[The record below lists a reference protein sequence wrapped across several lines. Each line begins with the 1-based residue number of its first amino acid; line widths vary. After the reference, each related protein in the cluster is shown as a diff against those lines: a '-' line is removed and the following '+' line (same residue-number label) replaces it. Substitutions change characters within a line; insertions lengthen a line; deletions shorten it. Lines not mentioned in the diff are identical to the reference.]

1 MSDNVRRNGAQQ
13 SALNED
19 LRLDALIEGSLPEL
33 PPEDVARDVSPWRKS
48 MGRVLTGMVLVTFTL
63 NILLLQYIL
72 PAAGAVL
79 MLLGY
84 RQLRRENGWF
94 GLCYGLSWI
103 SLLRTFAALVLNATI
118 YSGVL
123 SSGAAGLDALKDPL
137 TLVTVILSLLHYFA
151 FYKGF
156 RSVQKK
162 AGTDDGGILK
172 LLIAWYVA
180 LIALALIGAGGWF
193 LFLVMIALYVLV
205 IKAVA
210 ALMQELDTAGYC
222 IRPAPVRIADRTLTY
237 GLLGILAAGMI
248 CGAVSF
254 SRLPMKWSPVSEARG
269 EAAASRERLV
279 ELGLPEDLAA
289 DLGEDI
295 LLAMADA
302 AEVLPA
308 GERSYEVK
316 KDVPSAASANTAAS
330 KPYPQLRCRNYAVRL
345 GEGERWMLIH
355 GFEWPDEVPLY
366 GTSAIRINSGRREFP
381 AKKAYGRLLYE
392 KNAQSFAA
400 PAYGIG
406 ISSMPAHEVNLI
418 DAEFSLPKKAL
429 SRRGYV
435 AYEVEASRYFED
447 YLKELAEGT
456 DRYYINSY
464 AFLRFRTGAAPYPFR
479 RASAVFSENGF
490 VDIGLSKGY
499 FNCNDE
505 LEAQVPLK

>member
-1 MSDNVRRNGAQQ
+1 
-13 SALNED
+13 
-19 LRLDALIEGSLPEL
+19 
-33 PPEDVARDVSPWRKS
+33 
-48 MGRVLTGMVLVTFTL
+48 F
-63 NILLLQYIL
+63 
-72 PAAGAVL
+72 
-79 MLLGY
+79 
-84 RQLRRENGWF
+84 
-94 GLCYGLSWI
+94 
-103 SLLRTFAALVLNATI
+103 
-118 YSGVL
+118 
-123 SSGAAGLDALKDPL
+123 
-137 TLVTVILSLLHYFA
+137 
-151 FYKGF
+151 
-156 RSVQKK
+156 
-162 AGTDDGGILK
+162 
-172 LLIAWYVA
+172 
-180 LIALALIGAGGWF
+180 
-193 LFLVMIALYVLV
+193 
-205 IKAVA
+205 
-210 ALMQELDTAGYC
+210 
-222 IRPAPVRIADRTLTY
+222 
-237 GLLGILAAGMI
+237 
-248 CGAVSF
+248 
-254 SRLPMKWSPVSEARG
+254 PMKWSPVSEARG